1 MTDLDQNNSKVRLA
15 GCLIFDDLGRLLL
28 LHRNTPDKVQWETP
42 GGKIETD
49 DKSAE
54 AAAKRELLEE
64 LKIDVGIEKLVGSKS
79 FTENGIKFEY
89 GWFLAKIISGGPTID
104 ESKFDQ
110 FKYWSWEE
118 LNETIEPMSLNLV
131 NILEAKNLGKLNIF

>member
-1 MTDLDQNNSKVRLA
+1 MTDLDQYNSTIRLA

-42 GGKIETD
+42 GGKIEPD
-49 DKSAE
+49 DKLAE
-54 AAAKRELLEE
+54 KAAKRELHEE
-64 LKIDVGIEKLVGSKS
+64 LKIVVEIEKLVGSKS
-79 FTENGIKFEY
+79 FIENGIMFEY
-89 GWFLAKIISGGPTID
+89 SWFLARIISGEPVIN

-118 LNETIEPMSLNLV
+118 LQSTQEPISLNLA
-131 NILEAKNLGKLNIF
+131 NILEAKIRVN